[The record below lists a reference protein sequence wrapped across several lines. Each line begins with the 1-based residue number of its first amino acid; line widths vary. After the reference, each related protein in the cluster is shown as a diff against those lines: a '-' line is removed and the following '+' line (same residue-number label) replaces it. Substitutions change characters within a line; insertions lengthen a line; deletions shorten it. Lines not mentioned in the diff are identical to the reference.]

1 MTNRLRRRLLHVGS
15 FVLGGGLLYLAL
27 RGIDFQSIAEAFRA
41 ADYRWVGLLV
51 ALVVG
56 ANLMRAWRWN
66 VMIDA
71 LPLRDLPGREPEEAS
86 AGTDTDPP
94 GSPEAPANADTAGR
108 DGAGDRSVPLEAS
121 FSSIMLGYMINYL
134 APRMGEFARTANMA
148 ARTDLRF
155 SSLLG
160 TVVSERIFD
169 TAVLGMAILSA
180 FGLLV
185 DRMPTLRRRFIDPA
199 VSRLEGLSMAGTVP
213 WVAAAGLVLALLA
226 AWAWRSARD
235 RQSALHGLWRETLKP
250 ALNSF
255 RGGMLTLVRSPRRGE
270 ILASTVGM
278 WGGYLGMAYVPFLML
293 DLSAPYGIGILD
305 AWALMA
311 IGALGMVVPS
321 PGGIGSYHYITIQ
334 ALVYLYA
341 VPEAPAASYA
351 FLAWGAQFIFYTVAG
366 IAVLLYQRT
375 GLGSLLSA
383 SAGRTPAAA
392 EN

>member
-1 MTNRLRRRLLHVGS
+1 M
-15 FVLGGGLLYLAL
+15 LGGGLLYLAL
-27 RGIDFQSIAEAFRA
+27 RGIDFQSIVEAFRA

-51 ALVVG
+51 ALVIG

-71 LPLRDLPGREPEEAS
+71 LPLSDLPGRES
-86 AGTDTDPP
+86 AEPSTGADADPS
-94 GSPEAPANADTAGR
+94 GSAETPPNAAAGR
-108 DGAGDRSVPLEAS
+108 RGAAGDRSVTLEAS

-199 VSRLEGLSMAGTVP
+199 VSRLEGLSADGTVL
-213 WVAAAGLVLALLA
+213 WVAAVGVALVLGA
-226 AWAWRSARD
+226 AWAWRSLRD
-235 RQSALHGLWRETLKP
+235 GQSALHGLWRETVKP

-255 RGGMLTLVRSPRRGE
+255 RGGMLTLIRSPRRTE
-270 ILASTVGM
+270 ILVSTVGM

-321 PGGIGSYHYITIQ
+321 PGGVGSYHYITIQ

-351 FLAWGAQFIFYTVAG
+351 FLAWGAQFVFYTAAG
-366 IAVLLYQRT
+366 IAVLLYQQT

-383 SAGRTPAAA
+383 STGRTPATA